1 MHAKNNLNF
10 VFSVVQKKMIMIII
24 IIIKY
29 GTKESVIMR
38 GNERYRI

>member
-10 VFSVVQKKMIMIII
+10 VFSVVQKKMIIII

>member
-10 VFSVVQKKMIMIII
+10 VFSVVQKKMIIII
-24 IIIKY
+24 IINY

-38 GNERYRI
+38 GNERYGI

>member
-10 VFSVVQKKMIMIII
+10 VFSVVQKKMIII

-29 GTKESVIMR
+29 GKKESVIMR